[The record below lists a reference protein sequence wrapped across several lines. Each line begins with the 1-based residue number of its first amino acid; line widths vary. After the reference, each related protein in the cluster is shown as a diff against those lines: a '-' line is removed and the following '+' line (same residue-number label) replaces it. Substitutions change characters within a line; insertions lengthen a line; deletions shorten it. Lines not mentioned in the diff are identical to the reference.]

1 MAEKI
6 LAVDDEVD
14 ILQLIEMTLISDGF
28 EVITAS
34 NGIEALEKARIH
46 MPDLILLDLMM
57 PEMDGFE
64 VIENLK
70 QAPEMRDIPVV
81 MLTARAQAHERIE
94 GLSAGADDYIVKPF
108 ELEELRLRIESI
120 LAHTRKTKYINP
132 LIGALGDW
140 FTEDGVEQFAEH
152 LRTASAIQ
160 QHLLPQLE
168 PKLAGFDISGL
179 LESSMSISGDFYDF
193 VPLEDNRLG
202 IVIADVRGKGIPAAL
217 LMVMIRTSLR
227 LVCRED
233 ISPSSVLKRVNDL
246 LVIDTAPDFF
256 ATIVY
261 GILDPKSMT
270 FTYSNAG
277 HCYPMLLRG
286 DKIEELQTG
295 GMILGCFGFAEF
307 ETETIELES
316 GNKILF
322 YTDGLTEAEFEAA
335 GEFYGEERL
344 EQVFK
349 KNSNLPADEL
359 CKKIREDLFGFC
371 GTNQQKDDIT
381 IVAIKASTS
390 RD

>member
-1 MAEKI
+1 
-6 LAVDDEVD
+6 
-14 ILQLIEMTLISDGF
+14 
-28 EVITAS
+28 
-34 NGIEALEKARIH
+34 
-46 MPDLILLDLMM
+46 
-57 PEMDGFE
+57 
-64 VIENLK
+64 
-70 QAPEMRDIPVV
+70 
-81 MLTARAQAHERIE
+81 
-94 GLSAGADDYIVKPF
+94 
-108 ELEELRLRIESI
+108 
-120 LAHTRKTKYINP
+120 
-132 LIGALGDW
+132 
-140 FTEDGVEQFAEH
+140 
-152 LRTASAIQ
+152 
-160 QHLLPQLE
+160 
-168 PKLAGFDISGL
+168 
-179 LESSMSISGDFYDF
+179 YDF
-193 VPLEDNRLG
+193 VPLGDNRLG

-286 DKIEELQTG
+286 EKIEELQTG

-322 YTDGLTEAEFEAA
+322 YTDGLTEAEFEAE

-359 CKKIREDLFGFC
+359 CRKIREDLFGFC

>member
-168 PKLAGFDISGL
+168 PKLAGFDISGPVSYTHL
-179 LESSMSISGDFYDF
+179 TLPTIY
-193 VPLEDNRLG
+193 
-202 IVIADVRGKGIPAAL
+202 
-217 LMVMIRTSLR
+217 
-227 LVCRED
+227 
-233 ISPSSVLKRVNDL
+233 SV
-246 LVIDTAPDFF
+246 
-256 ATIVY
+256 
-261 GILDPKSMT
+261 
-270 FTYSNAG
+270 
-277 HCYPMLLRG
+277 
-286 DKIEELQTG
+286 
-295 GMILGCFGFAEF
+295 
-307 ETETIELES
+307 
-316 GNKILF
+316 
-322 YTDGLTEAEFEAA
+322 
-335 GEFYGEERL
+335 
-344 EQVFK
+344 
-349 KNSNLPADEL
+349 
-359 CKKIREDLFGFC
+359 
-371 GTNQQKDDIT
+371 
-381 IVAIKASTS
+381 
-390 RD
+390 